1 MVPMNAA
8 EIIEKK
14 RDGSSLSTEE
24 IEWFVRC
31 YTAGDLPDYQAA
43 ALLMAIYF
51 QGMDRRETVD
61 LTLAMAHSGDQ
72 LDIHRAVG
80 YALDKHS
87 SGGVGDKTTLVVLPL
102 VVACGHPVGK
112 MSGRALGFSGGTL
125 DKMESIPG
133 WRAELS
139 VDQFLDQLRE
149 HHIVLCGQTGDLA
162 PADRQ
167 LYALRDVT
175 ATVSAPALIASSI
188 MSKKLAAGADGIV
201 LDVKVGRGAF
211 VATLDKAR
219 RLATLMAQ
227 VGADAGRQVVA
238 LISDMNQPLG
248 QAVGNAVEVREAIA
262 TLHGGGPSDLRH
274 HCLEVAAQM
283 VALADGSGDVE
294 AAHELC
300 QARLDDGA
308 AWEQFR
314 VLVRVQGGD
323 VSAVDDPSRLP
334 TAPVIE
340 TVTAPQSGSIA
351 VVDAE
356 VVGRTAMALGAGR
369 ERKDDLIDHAVGCEV
384 LVNVGD
390 KVSEG
395 DRVFRIHANDD
406 RQVAEAREKLLG
418 ALGWS
423 DEPVDPLPLFYD
435 RIAAG

>member
-14 RDGSSLSTEE
+14 RDGGSLSTEE
-24 IEWFVRC
+24 IEWFVRS
-31 YTAGDLPDYQAA
+31 YTTGDLPDYQAA

-72 LDIHRAVG
+72 LDIHRAVD

-102 VVACGHPVGK
+102 VVACGYPVGK
-112 MSGRALGFSGGTL
+112 MSGRCLGFSGGTL

-139 VDQFLDQLRE
+139 VDQFLDQLRDY
-149 HHIVLCGQTGDLA
+149 HIVLCGQTGDLA
-162 PADRQ
+162 PADGQ

-201 LDVKVGRGAF
+201 LDVKMGRGAF
-211 VATLDKAR
+211 VTTLDEAR
-219 RLATLMAQ
+219 RLASLMAH

-248 QAVGNAVEVREAIA
+248 QAVGNAIEVREAIA
-262 TLHGGGPSDLRH
+262 TLHGGGPVDFRH

-283 VALADGSGDVE
+283 VALADGSCDVE
-294 AAHELC
+294 KVRQRC
-300 QARLDDGA
+300 KARLDDGS
-308 AWEQFR
+308 AWQQFR
-314 VLVRVQGGD
+314 VLVRVQGGE

-334 TAPVIE
+334 TAPLVE
-340 TVTAPQSGSIA
+340 TVEAPQCGNIA

-356 VVGRTAMALGAGR
+356 AVGRTAMALGAGR
-369 ERKDDLIDHAVGCEV
+369 ERKGDAIDHAVGCEV

-390 KVSEG
+390 AVEEG
-395 DRVFRIHANDD
+395 DPVFRIHARNQ
-406 RQVAEAREKLLG
+406 RQLDEARERLLG
-418 ALGWS
+418 ALEWS

-435 RIAAG
+435 RIVAG

>member
-1 MVPMNAA
+1 
-8 EIIEKK
+8 
-14 RDGSSLSTEE
+14 
-24 IEWFVRC
+24 
-31 YTAGDLPDYQAA
+31 
-43 ALLMAIYF
+43 MAIYF

-72 LDIHRAVG
+72 LDIHRAVN

-87 SGGVGDKTTLVVLPL
+87 SGGVGDKTSLVVLPV
-102 VVACGHPVGK
+102 VVACGYPVGK

-133 WRAELS
+133 WQAELS

-201 LDVKVGRGAF
+201 LDVKMGRGAF
-211 VATLDKAR
+211 VTTLEEAR

-248 QAVGNAVEVREAIA
+248 RAVGNAIEVREAIA
-262 TLHGGGPSDLRH
+262 TLHGEGPADFRD
-274 HCLEVAAQM
+274 HCVEVGAQM
-283 VALADGSGDVE
+283 VALADGTGDVE
-294 AAHELC
+294 AARAEC
-300 QARLDDGA
+300 RARLDDGS

-323 VSAVDDPSRLP
+323 VMAVDEPARLP
-334 TAPVIE
+334 TAPLIREVR
-340 TVTAPQSGSIA
+340 APQGGYISA
-351 VVDAE
+351 VDAE
-356 VVGRTAMALGAGR
+356 IVGRTAMALGAGR
-369 ERKDDLIDHAVGCEV
+369 ERKDDPIDHAVGCEV

-390 KVSEG
+390 
-395 DRVFRIHANDD
+395 RVAAGEIILRIHANSEQ
-406 RQVAEAREKLLG
+406 QVAEARERLLG

-435 RIAAG
+435 RITGA